1 MRNKRCERTRPS
13 AAGADRARAARG
25 RRYTP
30 KFAVVEDVAE
40 PVEEMAAV
48 LEAMADARTLAQR
61 NAGFVRAQPNWAE
74 KQARRPACL

>member
-1 MRNKRCERTRPS
+1 MGGRQQQKHLKEPIANREC
-13 AAGADRARAARG
+13 AARG

-30 KFAVVEDVAE
+30 KFAVVEDAAE

-74 KQARRPACL
+74 KQARRPART